1 MYHCALPKVALR
13 FQALTFDGQTH
24 MKSMGYAFQKK
35 INVGLILKINKTLY
49 RAKVVCNPG
58 PHNKLLYLLM
68 KYCKL
73 LLKSPGLIQLC
84 KLRVFQLDGLIN
96 GGAYI
101 REGL

>member
-13 FQALTFDGQTH
+13 FQPMTFDGQTH

-49 RAKVVCNPG
+49 RAKVVCNRG
-58 PHNKLLYLLM
+58 PYNKLLYLLM

-73 LLKSPGLIQLC
+73 LLKSSGLIQRC
-84 KLRVFQLDGLIN
+84 KLRVSQLDGLIN
-96 GGAYI
+96 GRAYI
-101 REGL
+101 RGGL